1 MLECIDDYL
10 GHLAVERGL
19 SQNTLEAYARD
30 LAQFAGFAA
39 QTLRGSDQ
47 PEEADVLSAKQWVVA
62 GFIADTIDSGG
73 APASAARRL
82 TALRGLYAY
91 LTSRGLVVADPTS
104 NLESPR
110 QVMRLPRVLSVQEVD
125 RLISAVTWSDPEG
138 VRDRA
143 MLELMYASGL
153 RVSELVGLRVHDVDL
168 ELGYVRCIGKGDK
181 ERIVPVGQAAIRAV
195 NEYLALG
202 RRQLATAGGD
212 SSLFVSRRGTALS
225 RQAVWKIVKRA
236 ALAAGIDRRI
246 TSPHTLRHSFAT
258 HMLENGADLRS
269 VQELLGHADIR
280 TTQVY
285 THLTQAKPRDTY
297 NGCHPRA

>member
-1 MLECIDDYL
+1 M
-10 GHLAVERGL
+10 
-19 SQNTLEAYARD
+19 
-30 LAQFAGFAA
+30 
-39 QTLRGSDQ
+39 
-47 PEEADVLSAKQWVVA
+47 
-62 GFIADTIDSGG
+62 SGWW
-73 APASAARRL
+73 A
-82 TALRGLYAY
+82 
-91 LTSRGLVVADPTS
+91 
-104 NLESPR
+104 ES
-110 QVMRLPRVLSVQEVD
+110 
-125 RLISAVTWSDPEG
+125 
-138 VRDRA
+138 
-143 MLELMYASGL
+143 
-153 RVSELVGLRVHDVDL
+153 HDVDL

-181 ERIVPVGQAAIRAV
+181 SGSSLGQAAIRAV
-195 NEYLALG
+195 TILALG

-285 THLTQAKPRDTY
+285 THLTQAKLRDTY
-297 NGCHPRA
+297 NRCHPRA